1 MIKYL
6 NPHSFLKLSSRVLPI
21 AAFLSV
27 VLFVFGIYLAFFGS
41 PADYQQGNMVRMMY
55 IHVPS
60 AWMSLSIYIF
70 IALCS
75 LSSIVWRTSLSYLL
89 AFSAAPIGCL
99 FSLITLVTGSLWGK
113 PMWGTWWVWDARLTS
128 MLILFLLYISYI
140 VIVNSSDDIRR
151 SEKPASVVAII
162 GAINIPIVKFSVDIW
177 NSLHQPASI
186 FRINGPS
193 IDFSMMQPLI
203 IMFLACIFYFIAI
216 LIIRVKSLIYR
227 IKEGV

>member
-6 NPHSFLKLSSRVLPI
+6 SPHSFLEISSRILPI
-21 AAFLSV
+21 AVFLSV
-27 VLFVFGIYLAFFGS
+27 VFFIFGTYLAFFVS
-41 PADYQQGNMVRMMY
+41 PADYQQGDMVRMMY

-60 AWMSLSIYIF
+60 AWMALFIYVF
-70 IALCS
+70 MALCS

-89 AFSAAPIGCL
+89 AVSAAPIGCL

-128 MLILFLLYISYI
+128 MFILFLLYVSYI

-151 SEKPASVVAII
+151 SEKPASVVALI

-177 NSLHQPASI
+177 NSLHQPSSV
-186 FRINGPS
+186 FKINGPA

-216 LIIRVKSLIYR
+216 LIIRMKSIIYR
-227 IKEGV
+227 IKESV